1 MKKVFLTLALAA
13 FAFAANAQF
22 VVSGNLGFYHDGE
35 KYTVDGKDD
44 YTSMPE
50 KNTNFYLRLKGGYQ
64 VTEDF
69 QAGLLLGF
77 STSKLLREIDDPT
90 DPTKT
95 DRSFTSTSK
104 VISMGVYGRY
114 NLMSFNNFK
123 FFAEGTIG
131 INMGSGEDERKT
143 PAATV
148 TVDQPKSFGFNL
160 DIVPGASYQINEH
173 LSADLYFN
181 VFALGFHTE
190 KTTADKATTAS
201 GTEETYSTTDFGF
214 NVTGLKS
221 ALSLGVTYR
230 F

>member
-22 VVSGNLGFYHDGE
+22 VVSGNLGFNHSGE

-44 YTSMPE
+44 YTSRPE
-50 KNTNFYLRLKGGYQ
+50 KNNNFYIRLKGGYQ
-64 VTEDF
+64 ITEDF
-69 QAGLLLGF
+69 QAGVLLGF
-77 STSKLLREIDDPT
+77 STSKYLREDPDPT

-95 DRSFTSTSK
+95 DRSFTSKSNT
-104 VISMGVYGRY
+104 ISMGVYGRY
-114 NLMSFNNFK
+114 NLMTFNKFK
-123 FFAEGTIG
+123 FFAEGTLG
-131 INMGSGEDERKT
+131 IVMGSGTNETKN

-148 TVDQPKSFGFNL
+148 SVDQPKSFGLNI
-160 DIVPGASYQINEH
+160 DIVPGASYQINDH

-181 VFALGFHTE
+181 LFALGFHTE

-214 NVTGLKS
+214 RVTGLS
-221 ALSLGVTYR
+221 NALSLGITYR